1 MNDSR
6 SKSRIWFEK
15 FIISISTI
23 AIKAKTSFYVAPKVY
38 NVEIIRLI
46 TGKVN
51 RRKLKIQNAS
61 ILKYKVKIL

>member
-23 AIKAKTSFYVAPKVY
+23 AIKAKTFYVAPKVY

-51 RRKLKIQNAS
+51 RRKLTI
-61 ILKYKVKIL
+61 